1 MLPILF
7 SCTSSKD
14 SLINCGHL
22 STDCFYLQVSNRFY
36 FTFTVRQ
43 EAKAK
48 NNGVRIRK
56 VVPAT
61 EEEARRII
69 ERIDA
74 DSLDSSI

>member
-1 MLPILF
+1 M
-7 SCTSSKD
+7 
-14 SLINCGHL
+14 
-22 STDCFYLQVSNRFY
+22 QVSNRFY
-36 FTFTVRQ
+36 FTFTVRH

-74 DSLDSSI
+74 DSLDS